1 LVALSIIVLPEMLA
15 SYTRLESIVDAENH
29 RALALLQGLGFTVE
43 PACFHEATCRRCHR
57 VWIEADARTLDVKAR
72 PALLN

>member
-1 LVALSIIVLPEMLA
+1 MLT
-15 SYTRLESIVDAENH
+15 SYTRLESIVDAQNH

-43 PACFHEATCRRCHR
+43 PAGFHEPTGRRCHR
-57 VWIEADARTLDVKAR
+57 VWIEDDASTSGTKAR